1 MHGLDSGDDDSSGQE
16 GLETQH
22 RSRNPFDGTVILFDD
37 VVEIFI
43 LAHQDVNTGVSLD
56 TFNDGRVGATLVDGD
71 LLWHVVQVD
80 GALQKAPSCSQVALG
95 SEQSYLL

>member
-1 MHGLDSGDDDSSGQE
+1 MHGFDSGDDDSSAPK

-22 RSRNPFDGTVILFDD
+22 RSRNPLDGTVILFDD

-56 TFNDGRVGATLVDGD
+56 TFNGGRVVAALVDGD
-71 LLWHVVQVD
+71 LF
-80 GALQKAPSCSQVALG
+80 GSVAIRTL
-95 SEQSYLL
+95 